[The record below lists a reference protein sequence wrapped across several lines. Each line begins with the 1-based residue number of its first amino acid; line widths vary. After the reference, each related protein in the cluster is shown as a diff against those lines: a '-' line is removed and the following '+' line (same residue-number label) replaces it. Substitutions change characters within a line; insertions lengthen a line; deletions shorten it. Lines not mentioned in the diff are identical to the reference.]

1 MNIRDKEGGTLDAKQ
16 DLTANESTYQEGTV
30 VE

>member
-1 MNIRDKEGGTLDAKQ
+1 MNNRDKEAGASETRQ
-16 DLTANESTYQEGTV
+16 DLTANESTYQEGTA